1 MAQSFSDTKGLGA
14 SARGYNG
21 AQLTQDLTLSFFEG
35 RSYRAFKE
43 FTANTQ
49 MRFVATKP
57 FMLTSQRLSVTA
69 GACKA
74 TITVGSTAGGVWTP
88 LETKFSKNGVV
99 SPVPTPSTAVEE
111 GGTIAGGIVR
121 EVINVNS
128 GAGSGARDELV
139 GVRLLPPGTYY
150 IQLTV
155 TGTTAGIYA
164 IEYEELETTTS

>member
-1 MAQSFSDTKGLGA
+1 MSQSFSDTQGRG
-14 SARGYNG
+14 STARGYNG
-21 AQLTQDLTLSFFEG
+21 AQLTQELTLSFFAG

-49 MRFVATKP
+49 LRFVATKP
-57 FMLTSQRLSVTA
+57 FMLTSQRLTVTA

-74 TITVGSTAGGVWTP
+74 VITVGSTAGGAWTTLP
-88 LETKFSKNGVV
+88 TKFSKNGVV
-99 SPVPTPSTAVEE
+99 SPAPVPSTVVEE
-111 GGTIAGGIVR
+111 GGTITGGTTR
-121 EVINVNS
+121 EIILANS

-155 TGTTAGIYA
+155 TGTTAGLYA
-164 IEYEELETTTS
+164 IEYEELDVETA